1 VPTDSAPQTK
11 VGEMST
17 SEAPNALPSA
27 TVSTAMDGTS
37 GGREDRARVGRL
49 GDIGA
54 FEYLLRSH
62 SGFDTF
68 PILIFKTQKP
78 LYHAGLPLFSQAPR
92 SGYALAT
99 HVKDGDGLDR
109 RGLASFLV
117 GALLSSE

>member
-1 VPTDSAPQTK
+1 
-11 VGEMST
+11 
-17 SEAPNALPSA
+17 
-27 TVSTAMDGTS
+27 MDGTN

-62 SGFDTF
+62 SRLDTF
-68 PILIFKTQKP
+68 SILIFERQKR
-78 LYHAGLPLFSQAPR
+78 LYHAGLPLFSRALW

-117 GALLSSE
+117 GALQSKVTLNLIVTFR